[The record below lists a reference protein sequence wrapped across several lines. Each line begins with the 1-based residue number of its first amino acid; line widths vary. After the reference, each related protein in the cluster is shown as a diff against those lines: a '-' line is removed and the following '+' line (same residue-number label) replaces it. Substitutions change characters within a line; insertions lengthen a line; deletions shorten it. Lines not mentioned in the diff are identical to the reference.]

1 MDLPDKTG
9 KTRLSRWPI
18 VKGVRHGDD
27 ICKDSY
33 IIEKFRGLSTC
44 GSIL

>member
-9 KTRLSRWPI
+9 KTKLSRWPI

-27 ICKDSY
+27 ICKTHTLLKNSGD
-33 IIEKFRGLSTC
+33 
-44 GSIL
+44 